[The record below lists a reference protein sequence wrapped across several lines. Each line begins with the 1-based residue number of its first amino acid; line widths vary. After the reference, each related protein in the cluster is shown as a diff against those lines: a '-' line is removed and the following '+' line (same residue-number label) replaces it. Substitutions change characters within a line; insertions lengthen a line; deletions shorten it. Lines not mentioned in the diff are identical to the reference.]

1 MKKLVY
7 IYFGFLA
14 AHCTVFVHRSVAGS
28 APAFEGRISAISA
41 REGPPVPLLYTVG
54 TNYLRVEMT
63 DTNWPNAIDILDRNS
78 GQMTLVF
85 PHNGTFV
92 RLKAAA
98 NNSSASPP
106 GFPQM
111 PSGLPPGIG
120 PQARSN
126 PPGASAMPMRP
137 QMPVPPQRLPP
148 GVGPTNLPGMSAM
161 PAMPAPPGGLPPGIG
176 PQAQTPGAA
185 GPPAAPNMPGMPGN
199 PGMGSMPAMPMMPE
213 GMELQATGEKT
224 NLLGYAC
231 ERYDIQQRGETMEI
245 WATDQLPPF
254 QAYLPNQPPGFGPPM
269 IEEHWARL
277 VSAKKLF
284 PLQASLR
291 ADNGVERYRFEVQ
304 SITPARLT
312 ENDYKRFQPPE
323 GYVEIQPRPF

>member
-41 REGPPVPLLYTVG
+41 RGGPPVPLLYTVG

-148 GVGPTNLPGMSAM
+148 GVGPTNLPECPRCRRCPPHREACHPASARK
-161 PAMPAPPGGLPPGIG
+161 PRRRE
-176 PQAQTPGAA
+176 Q
-185 GPPAAPNMPGMPGN
+185 
-199 PGMGSMPAMPMMPE
+199 
-213 GMELQATGEKT
+213 
-224 NLLGYAC
+224 
-231 ERYDIQQRGETMEI
+231 
-245 WATDQLPPF
+245 
-254 QAYLPNQPPGFGPPM
+254 
-269 IEEHWARL
+269 
-277 VSAKKLF
+277 
-284 PLQASLR
+284 
-291 ADNGVERYRFEVQ
+291 
-304 SITPARLT
+304 PAR
-312 ENDYKRFQPPE
+312 PPRQTCL
-323 GYVEIQPRPF
+323 VCPEIPEWAPCRQCR